1 VRTLNGKIGDGP
13 YFHENRV
20 ASPVILC
27 FYTEVYQPP
36 HRKEET
42 DMAESKY
49 AKYFVT
55 EDRMPPEPAAAIKAM
70 EDQAKEGKTLDRT
83 MLLGIQDSIV
93 PGCSLFAGCEILWGL
108 PGGKPVAIEIEH
120 SHDFDEVIGFGG
132 TNRNYPRELGGEI
145 EFLMG
150 GERHTI
156 TKTCLIFVPKG
167 VLHCPVIFKR
177 IDTPIFMFEA
187 ANDPNYVKVL

>member
-1 VRTLNGKIGDGP
+1 M
-13 YFHENRV
+13 
-20 ASPVILC
+20 S
-27 FYTEVYQPP
+27 
-36 HRKEET
+36 
-42 DMAESKY
+42 ESQY
-49 AKYFVT
+49 GKYFLT
-55 EDRMPPEPAAAIKAM
+55 EDLMPPMPEAM
-70 EDQAKEGKTLDRT
+70 VRAMDDQAEDGRTLDRT
-83 MLLGIQDSIV
+83 MLLGITNSIM
-93 PGCSLFAGCEILWGL
+93 PDCSLFVGCEILWGL
-108 PGGKPVAIEIEH
+108 PGGKPVDIEISH

-167 VLHCPVIFKR
+167 VEHCPITLRR

-187 ANDPNYVKVL
+187 SNDPDYKKLF